1 MRAETCTLPGP
12 SSEGER
18 ELHHDATGVYVA
30 RGGQMR
36 DIVRRSFFAFSSP
49 LEGGEAFSDLAAPGL
64 SPEHLE
70 QVVLAKLDDLD
81 ARLADRFANW
91 PTWPADAQL
100 AMLSLAWAAGE
111 SFGSPRM
118 EAACRSFAFDAV
130 ANDCRIPDERVT
142 IARRN
147 AANRT
152 LFRNAGHVVR
162 ARLDPSV
169 LYYPRDMR
177 ALSDR
182 AITEPEFPAVS
193 AVSSSNMKHATALDE
208 E

>member
-1 MRAETCTLPGP
+1 
-12 SSEGER
+12 
-18 ELHHDATGVYVA
+18 
-30 RGGQMR
+30 MR
-36 DIVRRSFFAFSSP
+36 DIVRRSFVAFSRP
-49 LEGGEAFSDLAAPGL
+49 LEGGEAFPDLAAPGL

-70 QVVLAKLDDLD
+70 RLVLAKLDDVE
-81 ARLADRFANW
+81 ARIAERFPNW
-91 PTWPADAQL
+91 ETWPADAQL
-100 AMLSLAWAAGE
+100 AMLSLAWVAGA

-118 EAACRSFAFDAV
+118 DAACRSLAFDSV
-130 ANDCRIPDERVT
+130 ANECRITDESPMT
-142 IARRN
+142 ERRN

-193 AVSSSNMKHATALDE
+193 TASSSSMKHAVALDE